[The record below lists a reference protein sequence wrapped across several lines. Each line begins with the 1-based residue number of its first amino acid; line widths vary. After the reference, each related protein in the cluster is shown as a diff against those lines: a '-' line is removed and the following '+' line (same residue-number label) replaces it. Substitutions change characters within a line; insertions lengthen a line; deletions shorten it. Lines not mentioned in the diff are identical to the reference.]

1 VIDPNFTLDGETE
14 PAKFPYYLVGDEIF
28 ALKSYLMRP
37 YPGQKSAHLPEEQA
51 VFNYRLSRARRVIEQ
66 AFGILRARWRIF
78 KGPITAQP
86 DNVIRYVL
94 AACTLHNYLMQT
106 ENCKYCPT
114 FMVDR
119 DDGVNFRPGEWRGM
133 NGDDNDDNNGLL
145 RPLPNS
151 RGHRYHDKAME
162 MRNNLKTYLNSD
174 QGSVSWQLGHVRRTG
189 HIDEDDD
196 DDDDD
201 DDDVFET

>member
-1 VIDPNFTLDGETE
+1 
-14 PAKFPYYLVGDEIF
+14 
-28 ALKSYLMRP
+28 
-37 YPGQKSAHLPEEQA
+37 
-51 VFNYRLSRARRVIEQ
+51 
-66 AFGILRARWRIF
+66 
-78 KGPITAQP
+78 
-86 DNVIRYVL
+86 
-94 AACTLHNYLMQT
+94 MQT

-196 DDDDD
+196 DDDD
-201 DDDVFET
+201 VFET